1 MYAEIFSGLNAE
13 YDTDND
19 IRVFN
24 VPGSDEMIL
33 VGDIPFY
40 SMCEHHFIPFFGKA
54 HIAYIPKGGRVIGL
68 SKLARILEH
77 QAKRPQVQERLT
89 SEVADL
95 IFEALKPYGVAVVIE
110 AEHMCMTMRGV
121 KKPGSVTVTSA
132 LRGILKTEAMSRSE
146 AMSLIWRGRNA

>member
-132 LRGILKTEAMSRSE
+132 LRGILKTEAKSRSE
-146 AMSLIWRGRNA
+146 AMS